1 MGNAVRWPGGTSSP
15 AGTIALFY
23 QWYNYEEIRR
33 ALAPSYFTDKGISS
47 SYVWR
52 FTPTKDCTIQFNILK
67 SYSSGWW
74 LTFSGG
80 DYSSTAITNGMT
92 LELKKGVQYAIGY
105 SHRDHVSNSLNTMIT
120 ANFVK

>member
-1 MGNAVRWPGGTSSP
+1 MGNAVRRPGGTSSP

-33 ALAPSYFTDKGISS
+33 ALAPSYFTDNGISS
-47 SYVWR
+47 YSWR

-67 SYSSGWW
+67 SYSSGWS
-74 LTFSGG
+74 LTFAGG
-80 DYSSTAITNGMT
+80 DYSSARITNGMT
-92 LELKKGVQYAIGY
+92 RELKKGVRYTIGY
-105 SHRDHVSNSLNTMIT
+105 RHSSSESGSLNTMIT

>member
-1 MGNAVRWPGGTSSP
+1 MSTAPRAPGGAASP

-23 QWYNYEEIRR
+23 QWNGYEEIRR
-33 ALAPSYFTDKGISS
+33 ALAPSYFTDNGVS
-47 SYVWR
+47 SYSWR

-80 DYSSTAITNGMT
+80 NYMSTSITNGMT
-92 LELKKGVQYAIGY
+92 RELKKGVRYTIGY
-105 SHRDHVSNSLNTMIT
+105 SHSDPVSGNLNTMIT

>member
-1 MGNAVRWPGGTSSP
+1 MGSAVRWPGGTSSP

-23 QWYNYEEIRR
+23 QWYDYEEIRR
-33 ALAPSYFTDKGISS
+33 ALAPSYFTDNGISA
-47 SYVWR
+47 YLWR

-80 DYSSTAITNGMT
+80 DYSSTSITNGMT
-92 LELKKGVQYAIGY
+92 RELKKGVRYTIGY
-105 SHRDHVSNSLNTMIT
+105 RHSDPVSGNLNTMIT